1 MLRARALVIAGVM
14 CWAAAFAQNDEGDEH
29 FARAIRLHQA
39 GDIQGAIAEYQ
50 QCLKLE
56 PEKVDAISNLGAA
69 LARLGRYPEAIEQY
83 RHALT
88 LSPQDPR
95 IRLNLALAYY
105 KSDMLAEAIREL
117 SSLHESAA
125 GNEQILILLSDCYF
139 RLGEN
144 RKVVELLRPVA
155 ASGADNRAIL
165 YLLGTA
171 LIRDNQIV
179 EGQALI
185 EQLLRQGESAETQL
199 LIGTT
204 QLMGGQY
211 AEAEKTL
218 ARAVSLNPEL
228 PDVFAY
234 YAMALMKAGDAE
246 AAAKAFHREL
256 ARDPGSYLANLNL
269 GCLLRDQGKLD
280 EAMPLLRR
288 AREMRPRA
296 AEAQIELGKT
306 YLAANRWPEAAA
318 ELESAARENPESI
331 EVHRA
336 LADVYERMKR
346 PADRDAQRTM
356 AQRLEAQDQSNPAI
370 EKLHK
375 QIMEKLKAEAAKS
388 RR

>member
-1 MLRARALVIAGVM
+1 MLRAGALIFAGFM
-14 CWAAAFAQNDEGDEH
+14 CWAASLAQTDEGGEH

-39 GDIQGAIAEYQ
+39 GDVQGAIAEYE

-56 PEKVDAISNLGAA
+56 PERIDAISNLGAA

-83 RHALT
+83 RHALK
-88 LSPQDPR
+88 LSPGDSR
-95 IRLNLALAYY
+95 IRMNLAIAYY
-105 KSDMLAEAIREL
+105 KSDMLAEAIHEL
-117 SSLHESAA
+117 ASLHESAA
-125 GNEQILILLSDCYF
+125 GNEQILMLLSDCYF

-155 ASGADNRAIL
+155 ASSVDNRAIL

-179 EGQALI
+179 EGQAFI

-204 QLMGGQY
+204 QLMSGQY

-228 PDVFAY
+228 PEVFAY
-234 YAMALMKAGDAE
+234 YGTALMKAGDAE
-246 AAAKAFHREL
+246 AAGRAFRQEL

-269 GCLLRDQGKLD
+269 GCLLRDRGKLD
-280 EAMPLLRR
+280 EAMPRLRR
-288 AREMRPRA
+288 AREIRPHA
-296 AEAQIELGKT
+296 AQAQLELGKA
-306 YLAANRWPEAAA
+306 YLAASRWPEAAA

-331 EVHRA
+331 EVHQA

-346 PADRDAQRTM
+346 PADRDAQRAM
-356 AQRLEAQDQSNPAI
+356 AQRLERQEQSNPAI

-375 QIMEKLKAEAAKS
+375 QIMEKLKAEAAK
-388 RR
+388 